1 MDPKTPMNVSVKE
14 PSPAKKFFS
23 NFFQGDF
30 KTVGAYL
37 LYDLVLPTIKDT
49 FRDALHSTIDIL
61 TDGDTRY
68 SRRAGRG
75 SAQRFNYS
83 SISSNKNSTVVRSE
97 DLRTSVIKT
106 VVFSDPQDA
115 ENVLDTLCAKIDAE
129 GCCSVADYYE
139 VCNQKSDFTDHKWG
153 WDTLASAKPRR
164 VNGGYI
170 INLPRPIRL

>member
-1 MDPKTPMNVSVKE
+1 MNQTTTMKVSVKE
-14 PSPAKKFFS
+14 PSPAKRFFAG
-23 NFFQGDF
+23 FLQGDF
-30 KTVGAYL
+30 KTVGSYL
-37 LYDLVLPTIKDT
+37 LHDLLLPTIKDT
-49 FRDALHSTIDIL
+49 FVDALHSSVDIL
-61 TDGDTRY
+61 FSGDTRY
-68 SRRAGRG
+68 SRRGR
-75 SAQRFNYS
+75 SSQRVNYS
-83 SISSNKNSTVVRSE
+83 SISSNRNATVVRSE

-170 INLPRPIRL
+170 INLPRPVRL

>member
-1 MDPKTPMNVSVKE
+1 MEQKTQMKVSIKE

-23 NFFQGDF
+23 GFLQGDF
-30 KTVGAYL
+30 KTVGSYL
-37 LYDLVLPTIKDT
+37 LHDLLLPTIKDT
-49 FRDALHSTIDIL
+49 FVDALHSSVDIL
-61 TDGDTRY
+61 FSGDTRY
-68 SRRAGRG
+68 SRRGL
-75 SAQRFNYS
+75 SSQRVNYS
-83 SISSNKNSTVVRSE
+83 SISSNRNATVVRSE

>member
-1 MDPKTPMNVSVKE
+1 MEQKQAMNVSIKE
-14 PSPAKKFFS
+14 PSPAKKFLSTFM
-23 NFFQGDF
+23 QGDF
-30 KTVGAYL
+30 KTVGTYL
-37 LYDLVLPTIKDT
+37 LHDLLLPTIKDT
-49 FRDALHSTIDIL
+49 FIDALHSSIDIL
-61 TDGDTRY
+61 FNGESRYTR
-68 SRRAGRG
+68 RG
-75 SAQRFNYS
+75 SGNSQKVNYS
-83 SISSNKNSTVVRSE
+83 SISSNKNNIVRSE

-106 VVFSDPQDA
+106 VVFADPQDA

-153 WDTLASAKPRR
+153 WDTLASAKTRR

>member
-1 MDPKTPMNVSVKE
+1 MEPKITNEIKVKE
-14 PSPAKKFFS
+14 PNPAKKLLS

-30 KTVGAYL
+30 KTVGSYL
-37 LYDLVLPTIKDT
+37 LHDLLLPTLKDT

-68 SRRAGRG
+68 SRRGH
-75 SAQRFNYS
+75 SSSQRVNYS
-83 SISSNKNSTVVRSE
+83 SISSNRNATVVRSE

-164 VNGGYI
+164 VSGGYI